1 MCAWRSRRASV
12 KNVNRAGQFRNC
24 PAGPHSPGCR
34 ADAVR
39 HQYDSITTIDDR
51 EHEFAA
57 HPYDFAGLFTSLA
70 HLKAPV
76 ANQKKE

>member
-1 MCAWRSRRASV
+1 VADARPSWRAPV

-24 PAGPHSPGCR
+24 PAGPHSPRCR
-34 ADAVR
+34 ADK
-39 HQYDSITTIDDR
+39 SCSTTIDDR

-70 HLKAPV
+70 RLKAPV